1 MTLERHDA
9 WKSWELQVLYDLVNE
24 KDWLDE
30 ARDLL
35 RARSRNAIETKMC
48 LLRQEA
54 GIVPKSCGPKA
65 AGARLAAGKRAA
77 EGSRKLAAALLALDE
92 SAPPP
97 ELVQDEE
104 AAAVLSE
111 HERREADT
119 LTRVHDELLEG
130 RIELQLEFFDGPLF
144 EWRQAA

>member
-1 MTLERHDA
+1 MTADRHDA
-9 WKSWELQVLYDLVNE
+9 WQSWELQVLYDLVH
-24 KDWLDE
+24 DVPWIDE
-30 ARDLL
+30 ACQLL
-35 RARSRNAIETKMC
+35 SGRTRKAIEVKMC
-48 LLRQEA
+48 ALRREA
-54 GIVPKSCGPKA
+54 EISPRACGPKA

-77 EGSRKLAAALLALDE
+77 EGSRRLAAALLALDE

-104 AAAVLSE
+104 AAVVLSE

-119 LTRVHDELLEG
+119 LVRVHDELLEG